1 MNCIQ
6 IPAIWSERILQI
18 PYITAADIDLK
29 MKSKN
34 TIKNSKQ
41 KKWFDFDIQNFWK
54 IWNTWLNLSANPLIT
69 VNF

>member
-1 MNCIQ
+1 MNRIQ

-41 KKWFDFDIQNFWK
+41 KKCFDFDIQNF
-54 IWNTWLNLSANPLIT
+54 
-69 VNF
+69 